1 MHTAPLYRLL
11 PHCAG
16 LVILMLA
23 FSSLPGT
30 PLVRDGVLDL
40 RSVDWGAQEI
50 VELAGSWRF
59 QPGLVEQWQEDGELI
74 AVPGNMRNLNYRGN
88 PLPMQGSL
96 TYFLKV
102 HLPAKA
108 PPLALHLPTIYMA
121 HQVWVNGEFVASAG
135 TVGKTKATSVPAYHP
150 QTVSLTPDQVEL
162 RIVIQLTNFH
172 HWRGGMFRAPELG
185 ARTALTRE
193 VRRRYLRGSFFE
205 GLLFSLG
212 IVFLLFY
219 AFRPAL
225 RFNLYFGL
233 FSLCWGQNIF
243 MINEHLGY
251 EIIGTLGWHW
261 AYRMEFAILAGMFWL
276 LIRLM
281 DALFPKILSRWE
293 IRGATA
299 LSLLIF
305 LLVLSAPQE
314 ILTYA
319 EIVLP
324 VTMYLTLIMM
334 VRVLSLATLR
344 REPDAAAMLVM
355 TVCMILIV
363 ILSGAFITEPVSRV
377 NAFHVGIAVIILIF
391 AGILAR
397 RSGVAFR
404 LVESLSVRLETAN
417 ATLAERNRTLE
428 AEVKERTAQ
437 LVEAETRAHALDLE
451 KKDRDM
457 ATLSANNLMKMKFQQ
472 NLIGELT
479 AIVNEDKGQLRK
491 QVKLL
496 INRLKGHSATEQ
508 KLQVLQEDVDRIN
521 SEFYARLQE
530 KYPTLSKTEREICA
544 YLKLN
549 LSSKDIAELRR
560 TSLNTVN
567 VTRHRLRKKLGLAR
581 GEELDAFIQQI

>member
-185 ARTALTRE
+185 SRTALTRE